1 MLDSARSIK
10 QSASTLKMSQTKI
23 ALYQVSSSLAVCFI
37 CTGFLGVPTQ
47 AQTIIPALDGTGTII
62 TPNGNSIDI
71 TGGSLSGNN
80 TNLFHSFSQFGLDS
94 NQIANFISQPNI
106 INIFSRVVS
115 GDLSRINGLIKVTGG
130 NSNLFLMNPAGIIF
144 GANSRLDVPASFTAT
159 TATSIGF
166 GNGWFNASGTNN
178 YTVLVGN
185 PNAFA
190 FTTQQPGVIINSGN
204 LSVTGNN
211 LTLIGGTV
219 ASTGELSAQNG
230 QINLATVPG
239 ESLVRLSQVGQI
251 LNLEVRPLSDATT
264 PPKNWLLPVATLPQ
278 LLTGGNGNNAT
289 GLTVGNS
296 GEVELTGSGFKVV
309 NGDIVAKN
317 ITAQT
322 ATLSSNNNLTL
333 VESQLATSGDLNL
346 LAQNTVLM
354 RDSLETLFDVQ
365 AGGNLNIQ
373 GNQSVNILAINH
385 ANPALRSG
393 GNLLLATNSDNGIS
407 ADGNFI
413 SGGNFSIIN
422 LASGTPG
429 NFVSIFDPIIESNGN
444 VSFGNYSGASLK
456 IISRD
461 GSVNIR
467 NAVITRPSVVS
478 GVPNDDPDFS
488 ALTTKRT
495 LIIHAANGSITTG
508 NIFTRS
514 DNAPD
519 AGSIILTSQG
529 NLVTGDIR
537 TDDPING
544 DSGSVSLLST
554 QGNIIT
560 GGIFTNDQG
569 ISNAGSVSLTAA
581 NNITFSRIDTS
592 KRGVGNA
599 GSVTLIAPGNISDR
613 NEIESRNFG
622 TGAAGEVKINPTP
635 PISPPTIPPISPPI
649 PPTIPPTNTP
659 TPPINT
665 PTNTPTPPTIPPTNT
680 PTPPTNTPTN
690 TPTPNPNQNNQKPTD
705 KSDRLSTLA
714 HNQTGVSRQAE
725 IDSNVNKTSLES
737 DPVYRLEE
745 AFTKQFED
753 YFQRQSSTKIYTSK
767 DVQNHIRQLEQA
779 TGVKTG
785 VIYVRFI
792 PSTVAIPETCSTPVL
807 KTPSNQHDRRF
818 GSFRGQSSDAR
829 ANALSAQQPECN
841 AASSKQL
848 EVLLIS
854 AEGEPIRQIIKDTTR
869 SKVLTVTQEFQRAL
883 TNPKNVNTTSYL
895 KSAQQ
900 LYQWIIAPIKTE
912 LQAHKI
918 KSLIFAMDSGLR
930 SLPLAALHDG
940 KGFLIEQYSV
950 NLVPSLSLTGTRYQD
965 VRPLQVLAMG
975 ASEFIE
981 QAPLPGVKVELATIT
996 QQLWKGKSFLN
1007 NSFTLAN
1014 FQAQRHAS
1022 PYGIVHLATHAEFRA
1037 GASKNSYIQFWDRK
1051 LRLNELDQL
1060 QLSDPPVELLVL
1072 SACRTALGNEQ
1083 AELGFAGSAF
1093 QAGVGSTL
1101 ATLWSVNDRGA
1112 LGLTTEFYN
1121 QLSQVSTKSQ
1131 ALQRAQ
1137 LAMIQGRVRI
1147 ENNLLYNSGKSI
1159 ALPPKLASAN
1169 LNLSHPYYW
1178 AAFTL
1183 VGEP

>member
-1 MLDSARSIK
+1 
-10 QSASTLKMSQTKI
+10 MSKTKI
-23 ALYQVSSSLAVCFI
+23 ALYQVSRSLAVYFI
-37 CTGFLGVPTQ
+37 CTGFLGVPTH
-47 AQTIIPALDGTGTII
+47 AQTITPALDGTGTII
-62 TPNGNSIDI
+62 APNGNSIDI

-80 TNLFHSFSQFGLDS
+80 TNLFHSFSQFGLDP
-94 NQIANFISQPNI
+94 NQIANFNSQPNI
-106 INIFSRVVS
+106 INIFSRVVG
-115 GDLSRINGLIKVTGG
+115 GDVSRINGLIRVTGG

-166 GNGWFNASGTNN
+166 GNSWFNASGTNN
-178 YTVLVGN
+178 YTTLIGN
-185 PNAFA
+185 PNVFA
-190 FTTQQPGVIINSGN
+190 FTTQQPGVIINGGN
-204 LSVTGNN
+204 LSVNGGD

-219 ASTGELSAQNG
+219 ASTGEISAQNG
-230 QINLATVPG
+230 QINISTVPG
-239 ESLVRLSQVGQI
+239 ENLVRLSQVGQI
-251 LNLEVRPLSDATT
+251 LSLEVRPLSDATT
-264 PPKNWLLPVATLPQ
+264 LPGNWALPVLALPE

-289 GLTVGNS
+289 GLMVSNS
-296 GEVELTGSGFKVV
+296 GEVELTGSGFKVE

-365 AGGNLNIQ
+365 TGGNLNIQ

-393 GNLLLATNSDNGIS
+393 GNLSLATNNDNGIL

-422 LASGTPG
+422 LASGNPG
-429 NFVSIFDPIIESNGN
+429 NFVSIFDPIIESSGN

-456 IISRD
+456 IISSA
-461 GSVNIR
+461 GNVNIR

-478 GVPNDDPDFS
+478 GVPVDDPDFS
-488 ALTTKRT
+488 ALTSKRT

-514 DNAPD
+514 DNTAD

-544 DSGSVSLLST
+544 DSGSVNLLST

-599 GSVTLIAPGNISDR
+599 GSVTLIAQGNISDR

-622 TGAAGEVKINPTP
+622 TGAAGELIINPTT
-635 PISPPTIPPISPPI
+635 PIIPPII
-649 PPTIPPTNTP
+649 PPTTPIIPQTPPIIPQTDTPTTLIPPTNTL
-659 TPPINT
+659 
-665 PTNTPTPPTIPPTNT
+665 PTPPTIPPT
-680 PTPPTNTPTN
+680 PTNTPTN

-705 KSDRLSTLA
+705 KSDRLPSLPQNYSPVST
-714 HNQTGVSRQAE
+714 QAE
-725 IDSNVNKTSLES
+725 LGSIVKKTSLES

-745 AFTKQFED
+745 AFTKQFESH
-753 YFQRQSSTKIYTSK
+753 FQRQSNAKIYTSK
-767 DVQNHIRQLEQA
+767 DVQNRIRQLEQA

-785 VIYVRFI
+785 VIYVRFV
-792 PSTVAIPETCSTPVL
+792 PSTVAISETCSTSSL
-807 KTPSNQHDRRF
+807 KTPSNQQDRRF
-818 GSFRGQSSDAR
+818 GSFREQSSD
-829 ANALSAQQPECN
+829 AQQPECDV
-841 AASSKQL
+841 ASSKQL

-854 AEGEPIRQIIKDTTR
+854 AEGEPIRQIVKDTTR
-869 SKVLTVTQEFQRAL
+869 GKVLAVTQEFQSAL

-900 LYQWIIAPIKTE
+900 LYQWIIAPIKAE

-918 KSLIFAMDSGLR
+918 KNLVFAMDSGLR

-940 KGFLIEQYSV
+940 KGFLVEQYSV
-950 NLVPSLSLTGTRYQD
+950 NLVPSISLTGSRYRD
-965 VRPLQVLAMG
+965 VRSLQVLAMG
-975 ASEFIE
+975 ASEFME

-996 QQLWKGKSFLN
+996 EQLWKGKSFLN
-1007 NSFTLAN
+1007 DSFTLAN
-1014 FQAQRHAS
+1014 FQAQRRSS

-1121 QLSQVSTKSQ
+1121 QLSQVPIKSQ

-1159 ALPPKLASAN
+1159 TLPSKLASAN

-1183 VGEP
+1183 VGKP